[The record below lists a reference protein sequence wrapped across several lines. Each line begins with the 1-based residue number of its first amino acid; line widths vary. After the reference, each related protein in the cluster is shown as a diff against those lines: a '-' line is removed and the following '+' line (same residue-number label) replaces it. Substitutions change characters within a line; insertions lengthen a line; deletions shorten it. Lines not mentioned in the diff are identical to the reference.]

1 MYRNG
6 NTDQNK
12 LVVAVADSGEGP
24 GGHCPPPRLFLNQGR
39 KKFFWRP
46 GPPFLR
52 VWMTG
57 MHVGVD
63 LVGPCCQSHTFI
75 LLAATINSF

>member
-1 MYRNG
+1 MYRDG

-24 GGHCPPPRLFLNQGR
+24 GGRCPPPRLFLNQGQ
-39 KKFFWRP
+39 KKFFRRP

-57 MHVGVD
+57 TV
-63 LVGPCCQSHTFI
+63 
-75 LLAATINSF
+75 LLLHQFNVLSISYIHLISGND

>member
-1 MYRNG
+1 MYRDG

-24 GGHCPPPRLFLNQGR
+24 GGRCPPPRLFLNQGQ
-39 KKFFWRP
+39 KKFFQRP

-57 MHVGVD
+57 TV
-63 LVGPCCQSHTFI
+63 
-75 LLAATINSF
+75 LLLHQFNVLSISYIHLISGND